1 MSESS
6 HAQIKPMLGD
16 RTYNFMKKLV
26 TVGLP
31 ALGALYFALAQI
43 WQLPKAE
50 EVVGSIAAVNT
61 FFGMILGLS
70 SKSYNKINPKYAGEI
85 QIEETDEK
93 IVANLVVNG
102 KAEDI
107 LKFPEATFKVTEK

>member
-16 RTYNFMKKLV
+16 RTYNFMKTWA

-43 WQLPKAE
+43 WHLPKAE

-61 FFGMILGLS
+61 FLGVILGLS
-70 SKSYNKINPKYAGEI
+70 SKSYNKSDAKYVGEI
-85 QIEETDEK
+85 KVEETGDK
-93 IVANLVVNG
+93 KTFSLVVNG
-102 KAEDI
+102 DPDDLVK
-107 LKFPEATFKVTEK
+107 LPEATFKVAGE